1 MINPEET
8 EKFWDIVE
16 TGLDDLPVV
25 LAAEDPD
32 LQALLEIRITGETDK
47 VKPKRAELIDECD
60 VKQLYAEIQ
69 RGYGLSSEGMKE
81 AIEICRSRVER
92 NAKSSIE

>member
-1 MINPEET
+1 MINSDEMKE
-8 EKFWDIVE
+8 FWDIVE

-60 VKQLYAEIQ
+60 TEQLYTEIQ
-69 RGYGLSSEGMKE
+69 RGYGLSSEGLKA
-81 AIEICRSRVER
+81 AIEICRSRVEQ
-92 NAKSSIE
+92 NAKGSIE